1 MNPMK
6 DLRTNYSVNS
16 YMYHDMQRLDM
27 CPLYVEYTDVPYTV
41 AQRSMA
47 GMPVFPG
54 GHNRNW
60 NVWVQ
65 MIEHWKGT
73 IYERE
78 EWTVTVY
85 HMGLS
90 GGWIN

>member
-1 MNPMK
+1 
-6 DLRTNYSVNS
+6 
-16 YMYHDMQRLDM
+16 
-27 CPLYVEYTDVPYTV
+27 
-41 AQRSMA
+41 MA
-47 GMPVFPG
+47 GMPVFPD

-60 NVWVQ
+60 HVWVV

-85 HMGLS
+85 LHCPVGEDAILNKNLDGMWPSRFTLDWS
-90 GGWIN
+90 ITSPHPIII